1 MDWYFFNFE
10 LSEQNEPINKYLIQR
25 EFKLVKAEFDY

>member
-1 MDWYFFNFE
+1 MDWYFFNVE
-10 LSEQNEPINKYLIQR
+10 LSEQNESINKYLIQR